1 MANNNPFAR
10 CCTTPAGVAVEDK
23 PKIAFYAAMMMI
35 QNFGFFVMYYNIF
48 GDIEGTDTCA
58 NLKFWVGF
66 FALDCFVESFVCVW
80 MGMAGFTNNA
90 TMFKVMWIVHLLVAL
105 PYVLCTITIP
115 LAMFSDDGAKCI
127 ASNEGPMFRLEPTY
141 WAHCGLFMVYVWMML
156 AITYYSFLKPSKVV
170 NFGDDSAKASAIGV
184 LDNDKPKIA
193 INAVMMTIQN
203 FGFFV
208 MYYTIFGYL
217 PADSDCTDLRFW
229 VGFFALDC
237 FVESFV
243 CVWMAMGGYTN
254 DSGLF
259 KAMWILHLLVALP
272 YVLCTI
278 TIPMAIYSEKGEKCI
293 AANAGP
299 LYSLKPTYWVHCAL
313 FMVYVWMML
322 YVTFFSFIKPTF
334 YSDTTDEEK
343 GLLSNNQ
350 TTADGFEKGDRQ
362 SDSCCNK

>member
-1 MANNNPFAR
+1 MPASPFADW
-10 CCTTPAGVAVEDK
+10 CTTPAGVAADDK
-23 PKIAFYAAMMMI
+23 PKIGFYAAMMMI

-48 GDIEGTDTCA
+48 GTIEDSDTCA
-58 NLKFWVGF
+58 NLRFWVGF

-80 MGMAGFTNNA
+80 MGMAGYTDNA
-90 TMFKVMWIVHLLVAL
+90 SMFKVMWILHLLVAL

-115 LAMFSDDGAKCI
+115 MAIYSDDGAKCI
-127 ASNEGPMFRLEPTY
+127 ASNEGPMLRLEPTF
-141 WAHCGLFMVYVWMML
+141 WTHCGLFMVYVWMML
-156 AITYYSFLKPSKVV
+156 SVTYYSFLKPSNII
-170 NFGDDSAKASAIGV
+170 NFSRDSDKTPGTGV
-184 LDNDKPKIA
+184 LETDKPQIVFYA
-193 INAVMMTIQN
+193 IMMTIQN

-208 MYYTIFGYL
+208 MYYNIFGYL
-217 PADSDCTDLRFW
+217 PANSDCTNLRFW
-229 VGFFALDC
+229 ISFFALDC

-278 TIPMAIYSEKGEKCI
+278 TIPIAIYSDEGEKCI

-299 LYSLKPTYWVHCAL
+299 LYPLKPTFWVHCAL

-322 YVTFFSFIKPTF
+322 GVTFLSFVKPVFFSDAT
-334 YSDTTDEEK
+334 EVEK
-343 GLLSNNQ
+343 QPL
-350 TTADGFEKGDRQ
+350 F
-362 SDSCCNK
+362 